1 LPRGLDAQ
9 AGTNTVNLGK
19 EVSMGMLA
27 ERVDHVIGVDTHRDS
42 HSAAVCN
49 PSGAVTAEVTLA
61 ADAFGYKRL
70 LRFAREQASGRRV
83 WAIESTGSFGAGLA
97 SFLLEQGEWV
107 VEIDRPARPARR
119 NGAKSDALDAAR
131 AAREALS
138 RKHLAQPR
146 RRGSREAIRVLLAT
160 REGAVV
166 ARTKAIAQLKALIV
180 NAPEQ
185 LRHHFRPL
193 TTDQQ
198 LARCARLRTSPT
210 QSVEHRATIIAIRS
224 AARRALQLEAE
235 AADLESE
242 LELLVRELAPRL
254 LTEPGVGVIS
264 AAQLLSAWSH
274 HGRFRSEAA
283 FASLAGAAPIPAS
296 SGQVVRH
303 RLNRGGDRQL
313 NRALHTIALSRLAH
327 HTETKCYAARRTAEG
342 KTPREIKRCL
352 KRHLARRLFR
362 LLEAGP
368 TLSRGPDQDNQPP
381 ATTARRPAER
391 LPRARSRRPP
401 RETRPN
407 SANSET

>member
-1 LPRGLDAQ
+1 LPRGLHAQ

-19 EVSMGMLA
+19 EVSMSMLA

-42 HSAAVCN
+42 HSAAVCSAN
-49 PSGAVTAEVTLA
+49 GAVTAEVTLA

-70 LRFAREQASGRRV
+70 LGFAGEHAQGRRV
-83 WAIESTGSFGAGLA
+83 WAIEGTGSFGAGLT
-97 SFLLEQGEWV
+97 SFLLEKGEWV
-107 VEIDRPARPARR
+107 VEIDRPERPARR

-138 RKHLAQPR
+138 REHLAQPR
-146 RRGSREAIRVLLAT
+146 RRGPREAIRVLLAT

-185 LRHHFRPL
+185 LRHHFRSL
-193 TTDQQ
+193 TTDEQ

-210 QSVEHRATIIAIRS
+210 HSVEHRATIIALRS
-224 AARRALQLEAE
+224 AARRALALEAE

-242 LELLVRELAPRL
+242 LELLVRELAPAL
-254 LTEPGVGVIS
+254 LAQPGVGVIS
-264 AAQLLSAWSH
+264 AAQLLNAWSH
-274 HGRFRSEAA
+274 HGRFRSEGA

-296 SGQVVRH
+296 SGQIVRH

-313 NRALHTIALSRLAH
+313 NRALHTIVLSRLAH
-327 HTETKCYAARRTAEG
+327 HPETKRYAARRSAEG
-342 KTPREIKRCL
+342 KTAREIKRCL

-362 LLEAGP
+362 LLEARP
-368 TLSRGPDQDNQPP
+368 TLSSGPEHDNQSPT
-381 ATTARRPAER
+381 TTARRPAER
-391 LPRARSRRPP
+391 LPRVQLRRLPP
-401 RETRPN
+401 ETRRN
-407 SANSET
+407 HANSET

>member
-1 LPRGLDAQ
+1 M
-9 AGTNTVNLGK
+9 
-19 EVSMGMLA
+19 EMLA
-27 ERVDHVIGVDTHRDS
+27 DRVDHVIGVDTHRDS
-42 HSAAVCN
+42 HSAAVCS
-49 PSGAVTAEVTLA
+49 PSGAVTAELTLA
-61 ADAFGYKRL
+61 ADALGYKRL
-70 LRFAREQASGRRV
+70 LRFAHEQAPDRRV
-83 WAIESTGSFGAGLA
+83 WAIESTGSFGAGLT

-146 RRGSREAIRVLLAT
+146 RRGEREAIRVLLAT
-160 REGAVV
+160 REGAVL
-166 ARTKAIAQLKALIV
+166 ARTKAISQLKALIV

-185 LRHHFRPL
+185 LRQHFRPL

-210 QSVEHRATIIAIRS
+210 QSVEHRATIIAVRS
-224 AARRALQLEAE
+224 AARRALALEAE
-235 AADLESE
+235 AADLESQ
-242 LELLVRELAPRL
+242 LELLVRELGPAL
-254 LTEPGVGVIS
+254 LAEPGVGVIS

-274 HGRFRSEAA
+274 RGRFRSEAA

-296 SGQVVRH
+296 SGQIIRH

-313 NRALHTIALSRLAH
+313 NRALHTIVLSRLAH
-327 HTETKCYAARRTAEG
+327 HPETKRYATRGTAEG

-362 LLEAGP
+362 LLETSIEA
-368 TLSRGPDQDNQPP
+368 D
-381 ATTARRPAER
+381 
-391 LPRARSRRPP
+391 
-401 RETRPN
+401 
-407 SANSET
+407 